1 MNSLT
6 NLNDIHYKKAHNLSP
21 SGIIIFNKTDDII
34 YANKKTLQLLKYSNR
49 EISSIK
55 INDILTS
62 KIKNNK
68 TSIVTDKE
76 GNVNSII
83 ITTNKLLEKKSGL
96 SIIYFNKI
104 SDYAKLNQHKAYVKE
119 KKELLIN
126 IDKVKSEFDSLINQC
141 LIKSNQISNI
151 AHDLKAPLGVV
162 STSLSLIEEYA
173 KRGDIKE
180 LNKHIVRIKYNLN
193 NVNSVIINLLNDDEK
208 YQTSTTEKVNIK
220 LFINQIVGDHKIL
233 LKKGQII
240 NYNHFGKH
248 TIQINKFNLSRI
260 ISNLISNSSKFS
272 KENKPIK
279 LNSILLPDKFIITII
294 DQGIGIP
301 INEQHKIFQ
310 KNFRCANSIKIA
322 GNGLGLNT
330 IKSII
335 EELSGTISVKSIQN
349 KGTTVRID
357 IPQ

>member
-1 MNSLT
+1 MNSVT
-6 NLNDIHYKKAHNLSP
+6 NLNDIHYKKAHELSP
-21 SGIIIFNKTDDII
+21 SAIIIFNKNDDII

-104 SDYAKLNQHKAYVKE
+104 SDYANLNQHKAYIKE

-162 STSLSLIEEYA
+162 STSLSLIEEHA
-173 KRGDIKE
+173 KRGNIKE
-180 LNKHIVRIKYNLN
+180 LNYHIERIKYNLN

-220 LFINQIVGDHKIL
+220 LFINKIAEDHKIL
-233 LKKGQII
+233 LKKGQIL

-248 TIQINKFNLSRI
+248 TVQINKFNLSRI
-260 ISNLISNSSKFS
+260 ISNLISNSSKYTAE
-272 KENKPIK
+272 KKHIK
-279 LNSILLPDKFIITII
+279 LNSILLPDKFIITIK

-301 INEQHKIFQ
+301 LNEQHKIFQ

-330 IKSII
+330 IKSIVD
-335 EELSGTISVKSIQN
+335 ELSGTISVKSIQN
-349 KGTTVRID
+349 KGTTFRIE